1 MKALYKFILF
11 LSFIAIGTPVYVVST
26 ALPTQ
31 AQYNSSSNWE
41 YLGEVTAYDEFRVL
55 TRHGKLYVKSIGNR
69 LMYKFVY
76 EGKEY
81 SVSKSSKVYQC
92 NAQVTIGS
100 GTWYLSVPEW

>member
-1 MKALYKFILF
+1 MKILKILILSVVFIGSPIL
-11 LSFIAIGTPVYVVST
+11 LTITSI
-26 ALPTQ
+26 PTE

-55 TRHGKLYVKSIGNR
+55 TRHGKLYVKALGTR
-69 LMYKFVY
+69 LMYKFIY